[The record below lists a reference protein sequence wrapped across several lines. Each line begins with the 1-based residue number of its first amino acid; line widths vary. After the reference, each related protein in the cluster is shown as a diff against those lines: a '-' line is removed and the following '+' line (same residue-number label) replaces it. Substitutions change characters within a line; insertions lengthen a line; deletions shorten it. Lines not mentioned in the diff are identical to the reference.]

1 MRPWNHLPL
10 FRLLLPFMAGIICST
25 FMGWTVPFL
34 LLISLFFLLLYFR
47 FVRNFTFRYRYRWV
61 FGVTSNFLLFLMGLL
76 LAYSF
81 QYVHRI
87 DYFEKALAQENILL
101 VELLEEPVEKANSW
115 KAEVQILQIDGK
127 PTNGKLLLYFQK
139 DTTHLFYGEQ
149 LLIATRVQAV
159 QSPQNPNEFNYQRYL
174 SFHRIRHQAY
184 VRAGEWKRVGMGGLF
199 LKKQAI
205 NYRQQL
211 LQTLENH
218 QIKGAELSIASA
230 LLLGFKADLDQETI
244 HAFASSG
251 AMHVLAVS
259 GLHVGIIYLIFHS
272 MLLFL
277 ERYRWT
283 KIVKAILLILLLWG
297 YALLTGLSPSVM
309 RAATMF
315 SFVIVGKAIDRQTN
329 IYNTLAAS
337 AFFLMLLNPFILF
350 EVGFQLSYLAVVGI
364 VFLQQQLYVL
374 LTFKWWVLDKIW
386 AISCVSFAA
395 QLATFPLGLLYFHQF
410 PNYFLLSNLAVIP
423 LATLILQLGVGL
435 FLFQSVPFV
444 AEPLA
449 VLLKGGL
456 SALLQFVQWVQQL
469 PHALS
474 AGIDINILETWIIYL
489 AIIALSMAFWKRT
502 GKPVLLGLTLL
513 FLFVSF
519 DVRED
524 YEQGQQTELV
534 VYKVNKHTAI
544 AFIQGREAVV
554 LMDSVLLKDESK
566 QRFHLMHHWWNRGLQ
581 QIDKRPLTDS
591 ICTDFLFK
599 EGSHLQFG
607 KKRILLLDA
616 TYKPKQMP
624 FSIAVDYVLLTAS
637 FKGKLPA
644 ILEVYKP
651 QLIILDTSLNYYQT
665 KDRKAECEGL
675 GLEFYE
681 VGEGAWVR

>member
-10 FRLLLPFMAGIICST
+10 FRLLLPFVAGVIFST
-25 FMGWTVPFL
+25 FTGWMVPLFL
-34 LLISLFFLLLYFR
+34 LIGLCSLLLYFR

-61 FGVTSNFLLFLMGLL
+61 FGIVSNSLLFLMGLL

-87 DYFEKALAQENILL
+87 DYFEKELAQENTLL

-115 KAEVQILQIDGK
+115 KAEAQVLQVDG
-127 PTNGKLLLYFQK
+127 TLANGKLLLYFQK
-139 DTTHLFYGEQ
+139 DTARLFYGQQ
-149 LLIATRVQAV
+149 LLISTRVQAV
-159 QSPQNPNEFNYQRYL
+159 QSPQNPNEFNYKRYL
-174 SFHRIRHQAY
+174 SFHRIKHQVY
-184 VRAGEWKRVGMGGLF
+184 VKSGEWKQVGVGGLF

-205 NYRQQL
+205 QYRQQL
-211 LQTLENH
+211 LQTLKNH
-218 QIKGAELSIASA
+218 EIKGAELSIASA

-277 ERYRWT
+277 DRHRWS
-283 KIVKAILLILLLWG
+283 KIIKAILLILLLWG

-315 SFVIVGKAIDRQTN
+315 SFVIVGKAIDRKTN

-374 LTFKWWVLDKIW
+374 LTFKWWLLDKMW
-386 AISCVSFAA
+386 AITCVSIAA

-423 LATLILQLGVGL
+423 LATIILQLGVGL
-435 FLFQSVPFV
+435 FMLQSVSFL
-444 AEPLA
+444 AEPIA
-449 VLLKGGL
+449 WLLKWAL
-456 SALLQFVQWVQQL
+456 SALLQFVKWVQTL
-469 PHALS
+469 PEALTS
-474 AGIDINILETWIIYL
+474 GVDISIAETYL
-489 AIIALSMAFWKRT
+489 LYLVLFGMAFALVKKE
-502 GKPVLLGLTLL
+502 GKWLVYCLSFLVLLTAW
-513 FLFVSF
+513 
-519 DVRED
+519 DVYED
-524 YEQGQQTELV
+524 YEQTQQRELV
-534 VYKVNKHTAI
+534 VYKVNKHTAVV
-544 AFIQGREAVV
+544 FIQGREAVV

-566 QRFHLMHHWWNRGLQ
+566 QRFHLMHHWWNKGLQ
-581 QIDKRPLTDS
+581 QIDKHLLSDS
-591 ICTDFLFK
+591 IHADFLFK

-607 KKRILLLDA
+607 EKRILLLDD
-616 TYKPKQMP
+616 TYEPKQTP
-624 FSIAVDYVLLTAS
+624 FPIEVDYVLVTTS
-637 FKGKLPA
+637 FKRKLES

-651 QLIILDTSLNYYQT
+651 QLVILDASLNYYQNR
-665 KDRKAECEGL
+665 DRKSECEAL

-681 VGEGAWVR
+681 VGEGAWRR